1 MATMATASLPAG
13 KVARVLLPVLAA
25 AACAWVA
32 VGAWGGGGAVVLAA
46 RARGPQAEARAIASD
61 EQAGADYAH
70 MASQFRQA
78 EQVAAQEL
86 ADAHRKGPVD
96 TLRTASERL
105 DVARAGLSDSA
116 ADQAALLRLSGAL
129 RAYSQA
135 LIRNKDG
142 LEFESPGAYKQ
153 LSSFEIKHPSLAR
166 IPAPRVSASAAAD
179 AQEAQ
184 RPDRAARARRAA
196 SRRPVADHRAGTRWQ
211 HQGAPAAPVSQLARD
226 VALARREMSELAAE
240 GGPRQPSFPAFAGRA
255 VKGFP
260 YNVMGNLMSAVNAV

>member
-1 MATMATASLPAG
+1 M
-13 KVARVLLPVLAA
+13 LAA
-25 AACAWVA
+25 AACAWISA
-32 VGAWGGGGAVVLAA
+32 GAWSGGGVVVLAA
-46 RARGPQAEARAIASD
+46 RARGPQAEARAIATE

-78 EQVAAQEL
+78 EHVAAQEL

-129 RAYSQA
+129 SAYSQA

-166 IPAPRVSASAAAD
+166 IPMPRVSASAEAAD
-179 AQEAQ
+179 AREAQ
-184 RPDRAARARRAA
+184 RPERAARTRRAA
-196 SRRPVADHRAGTRWQ
+196 SRRPVIDHRASTRGR
-211 HQGAPAAPVSQLARD
+211 HQGVPAAPVSQLARD
-226 VALARREMSELAAE
+226 VALARREMRELATE